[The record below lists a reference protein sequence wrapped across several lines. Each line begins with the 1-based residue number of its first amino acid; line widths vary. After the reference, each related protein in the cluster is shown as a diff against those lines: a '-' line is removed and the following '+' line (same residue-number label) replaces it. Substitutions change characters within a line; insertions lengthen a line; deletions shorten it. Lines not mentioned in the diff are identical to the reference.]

1 MVFKYNLLERII
13 MGTLNSLSN
22 LAILPTIFLIY
33 HQKDIFSY
41 YIGYFSI
48 VVSIMYHFC
57 ESLDMIIFLEQL
69 KWHELDNIGAIYSFS
84 QMTLPLTKK
93 NKDFGY
99 KTKKNYIFFFFLLFI
114 QQRGPWELINTIL
127 PLILDFS
134 YAFLLMI
141 KYGKPSYNKSTLQK
155 ACLFMIISLIFFYK
169 GLDDLNDYLRIWHAL
184 WHFFIGITSF
194 FFLQIQEEKCISFKE
209 IFLIYFKYD
218 KNKKEC
224 KEKEKEVMIV

>member
-93 NKDFGY
+93 NKDFDY

-114 QQRGPWELINTIL
+114 QQRGPWELINITKIIYNFFHIL
-127 PLILDFS
+127 YINLLLI
-134 YAFLLMI
+134 
-141 KYGKPSYNKSTLQK
+141 N
-155 ACLFMIISLIFFYK
+155 
-169 GLDDLNDYLRIWHAL
+169 
-184 WHFFIGITSF
+184 
-194 FFLQIQEEKCISFKE
+194 
-209 IFLIYFKYD
+209 
-218 KNKKEC
+218 
-224 KEKEKEVMIV
+224 

>member
-1 MVFKYNLLERII
+1 MVFQYTISERII
-13 MGTLNSLSN
+13 MGILNSLSN
-22 LAILPTIFLIY
+22 LAILPTILLIF

-41 YIGYFSI
+41 YIGYFSML
-48 VVSIMYHFC
+48 VSIMYHFC
-57 ESLDMIIFLEQL
+57 ESLDIVIILEQL

-93 NKDFGY
+93 NKDLDY

-134 YAFLLMI
+134 FSFFLMF
-141 KYGKPSYNKSTLQK
+141 KYGKPKYNKKTIQQAFAFMLVS
-155 ACLFMIISLIFFYK
+155 LFFFYK
-169 GLDDLNDYLRIWHAL
+169 GLDDLNDYLRIWHAI

-194 FFLQIQEEKCISFKE
+194 YFLQIQEEKFISFKE
-209 IFLIYFKYD
+209 IFFIYYGLD
-218 KNKKEC
+218 KNKVDYQTKA
-224 KEKEKEVMIV
+224 KEVMII